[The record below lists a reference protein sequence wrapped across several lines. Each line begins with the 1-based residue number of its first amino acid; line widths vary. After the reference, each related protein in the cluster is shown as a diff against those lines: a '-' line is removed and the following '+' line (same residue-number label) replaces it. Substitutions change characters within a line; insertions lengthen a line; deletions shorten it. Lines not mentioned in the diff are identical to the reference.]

1 MRWGSANPQE
11 QLARMPAPKIKA
23 TKWKTKPGY
32 VEMLPESQRKNL
44 WEKSPV
50 ALASK
55 WPEDF
60 SGKSREMTFKSRTTG
75 LKFMH

>member
-1 MRWGSANPQE
+1 MKYWMRWGSANPQE

-44 WEKSPV
+44 
-50 ALASK
+50 
-55 WPEDF
+55 
-60 SGKSREMTFKSRTTG
+60 
-75 LKFMH
+75 